1 MYKVVDHGRLNPKKP
16 EVLEEALNKL
26 SDEGY
31 ELVNVFVQD
40 IVMFWS
46 IWKKKKDSCEGGGCG
61 GSCGGK
67 C

>member
-1 MYKVVDHGRLNPKKP
+1 MYKVVDHGRMNPKKP
-16 EVLEEALNKL
+16 EALEEALNKL

-46 IWKKKKDSCEGGGCG
+46 IWKKKKDSSCDCGGGC
-61 GSCGGK
+61 K